1 MIERSLKD
9 AIQQFRKNID
19 DSDYANLGAK
29 GKYLTVPY
37 RIKFVRDY
45 FGARMSIQT
54 ESTELAN
61 GSHKFKANIYIDDKL
76 VSVGESKQMKNAD
89 KEFEKQQTVSIGRG
103 LSILGFFGD
112 ELATAEEMEQFLKPQ
127 KKVVKDKTFENGHK
141 VNYPKDEPE
150 EEKKIKPKLSIEQM
164 ANEWIEVLKKT
175 ATHSVSVG
183 KFEQNLNPLRKEY
196 INELQTIYT
205 DLIQQQRIDTAYISL
220 QKQITNRGK

>member
-45 FGARMSIQT
+45 FGERMSIQT
-54 ESTELAN
+54 ESTELSN
-61 GSHKFKANIYIDDKL
+61 GSHKFKANIFIDEKL

-127 KKVVKDKTFENGHK
+127 KKEIPKQNVKPVAKPK
-141 VNYPKDEPE
+141 VNTKELADQWLTYLKDAAKNAETQP
-150 EEKKIKPKLSIEQM
+150 
-164 ANEWIEVLKKT
+164 
-175 ATHSVSVG
+175 
-183 KFEQNLNPLRKEY
+183 KFEENLNPLREEFKT
-196 INELQTIYT
+196 ELQQIAS
-205 DLIQQQRIDTAYISL
+205 DLIQQQRIDDEYNSL
-220 QKQITNRGK
+220 NKQILNKRKK

>member
-45 FGARMSIQT
+45 FGERMSIQT

-127 KKVVKDKTFENGHK
+127 KKVVGLNAVIGVKDKKIQN
-141 VNYPKDEPE
+141 
-150 EEKKIKPKLSIEQM
+150 KKNTKEL
-164 ANEWIEVLKKT
+164 ADEWIEVLKKT

-183 KFEQNLNPLRKEY
+183 KFEQNLNPLRQEY
-196 INELQTIYT
+196 LSDLKQINS
-205 DLIQQQRIDTAYISL
+205 DLIQQQRIDQEYISL
-220 QKQITNRGK
+220 QKQITTNRTK

>member
-45 FGARMSIQT
+45 FGERMSIQT
-54 ESTELAN
+54 ESTELSN
-61 GSHKFKANIYIDDKL
+61 GSHKFKANIFIDEKL

-127 KKVVKDKTFENGHK
+127 KKETPKQNVKPVAKPK
-141 VNYPKDEPE
+141 VNTKELADQWLTYLKDAAKNAETQP
-150 EEKKIKPKLSIEQM
+150 
-164 ANEWIEVLKKT
+164 
-175 ATHSVSVG
+175 
-183 KFEQNLNPLRKEY
+183 KFEENLNPLREEFKT
-196 INELQTIYT
+196 ELQQIAS
-205 DLIQQQRIDTAYISL
+205 DLIQQQRIDDEYNSL
-220 QKQITNRGK
+220 NKQILNKRKK

>member
-1 MIERSLKD
+1 MKNGLAE
-9 AIQQFRKNID
+9 AIKKFRDNID
-19 DSDYANLGAK
+19 DKDYANLGAK

-45 FGARMSIQT
+45 FGERMSIQT
-54 ESTELAN
+54 ESTELSN

-127 KKVVKDKTFENGHK
+127 NKETTKPITKSTA
-141 VNYPKDEPE
+141 
-150 EEKKIKPKLSIEQM
+150 KPKGNTKEL
-164 ANEWIEVLKKT
+164 ADEWIEVLKKT

-183 KFEQNLNPLRKEY
+183 KFEQNLNPLRQEY
-196 INELQTIYT
+196 LSDLKQINS
-205 DLIQQQRIDTAYISL
+205 DLIQQQRIDQEYISL
-220 QKQITNRGK
+220 QKQITNRKK